1 MNADLYASP
10 SFKNFSNMKNFPLVP
25 ALALLLSNATYADTA
40 GNVNELIST
49 AAKESSRIP
58 ANIENSLS
66 LNQQALV
73 IADKVQTTSP
83 LLLFR
88 VLTQKM
94 ELHIKSRQ
102 LDQAQKVCSQILAFR
117 EIHPQL
123 TGQSYANFLHMY
135 AELLLL
141 QEKLAEAEQA
151 SLQAIEIFG
160 KNSGSVRATRLDEEF
175 AFLGKVYVRQREW
188 DKAENYLRLAV
199 YLNKVKREFGLDN
212 SYKKNAVL
220 DLIKVYQE
228 TKRDDLAKQVEVD
241 MKEVLNPPNI
251 IWQVAL
257 NPKYKA
263 AELVKESCKNPPFPP
278 ETTRYAME
286 GSMSLKFLI
295 AEDGEV
301 IGKYASIS
309 SDWKRLDD
317 MALYAIAQCKFNV
330 ATFEGRP
337 VAGWAYYDY
346 DWKVNPGGK
355 PYPKPELIESS
366 YQSDIFDMEFT
377 TAKPQENEINFK
389 IDVDGKPYGF
399 RGGNFKNE
407 GNLYGEL
414 IGILEKC
421 RFIPTVIDGEVRGNR
436 ASVRFVRK
444 QPADKNIVSLSQ

>member
-1 MNADLYASP
+1 MM
-10 SFKNFSNMKNFPLVP
+10 KNFSLVP
-25 ALALLLSNATYADTA
+25 VLTLLLSNATYADTA

-49 AAKESSRIP
+49 AAKEYSRIP
-58 ANIENSLS
+58 PHFENSLS

-94 ELHIKSRQ
+94 ELLIKSSQ
-102 LDQAQKVCSQILAFR
+102 LDQAQKVCSQIFALR

-123 TGQSYANFLHMY
+123 TGPSYANFLHVY

-141 QEKLAEAEQA
+141 QGKLAEAERA

-160 KNSGSVRATRLDEEF
+160 KNGGSIKATRLDEEF

-241 MKEVLNPPNI
+241 MKEVLNPPNTV
-251 IWQVAL
+251 WQMVL
-257 NPKYKA
+257 NQKYKA
-263 AELVKESCKNPPFPP
+263 PELVKESCKNPPFPP
-278 ETTRYAME
+278 ETSRYAME

-301 IGKYASIS
+301 VGKYASMS

-330 ATFEGRP
+330 GTYEGRP
-337 VAGWAYYDY
+337 VTGWAYYNY
-346 DWKVNPGGK
+346 DWKANPGGK

-377 TAKPQENEINFK
+377 TAKPQDNEINFK

-399 RGGNFKNE
+399 SGGNFKNE

-414 IGILEKC
+414 VDILEKC
-421 RFIPTVIDGEVRGNR
+421 RFKPTVIDGETRGNR

-444 QPADKNIVSLSQ
+444 QLADKNKVSLSQ